1 MAKKKNINI
10 TSTIQW
16 KSMCL
21 SKEQEIILI
30 IQLLYKFEI
39 MQYNTINVIETAVT
53 RNDKNINNS
62 IEKYMS
68 I

>member
-1 MAKKKNINI
+1 
-10 TSTIQW
+10 
-16 KSMCL
+16 MCL

-30 IQLLYKFEI
+30 IQWLYKFEI
-39 MQYNTINVIETAVT
+39 MQYNKINVIETAVT

-68 I
+68 DILCLSKE

>member
-1 MAKKKNINI
+1 
-10 TSTIQW
+10 
-16 KSMCL
+16 
-21 SKEQEIILI
+21 
-30 IQLLYKFEI
+30 

-68 I
+68 IYNKIQVIETAVTRIDIN

>member
-1 MAKKKNINI
+1 MF
-10 TSTIQW
+10 
-16 KSMCL
+16 L

-30 IQLLYKFEI
+30 TQWLYKFEI